1 MCCVVSGAPSK
12 RAGKKSTAN
21 THVKHG
27 RGGGKGGGGNCHQ
40 VCVCAPFPLSL
51 FRWPLVS
58 ICRTGGFFSW
68 ANFHSLRGSFPL
80 PFPPKK
86 SLRYAEKFLFP
97 PPSSPGVNIIHGVF
111 FPSSS
116 FAFFLPP
123 NNGGNMLPPFGPK
136 GPPPPPSPLSLRSL
150 SRVSD

>member
-1 MCCVVSGAPSK
+1 MLLQALPVK
-12 RAGKKSTAN
+12 EQERKKGTAN

-27 RGGGKGGGGNCHQ
+27 RGGGKGGNCHQ

-97 PPSSPGVNIIHGVF
+97 PSSPGVNIIHGVF

-116 FAFFLPP
+116 FAFFFPP
-123 NNGGNMLPPFGPK
+123 NNEGNMLPPFGPK
-136 GPPPPPSPLSLRSL
+136 GPPPPPLSLRSL